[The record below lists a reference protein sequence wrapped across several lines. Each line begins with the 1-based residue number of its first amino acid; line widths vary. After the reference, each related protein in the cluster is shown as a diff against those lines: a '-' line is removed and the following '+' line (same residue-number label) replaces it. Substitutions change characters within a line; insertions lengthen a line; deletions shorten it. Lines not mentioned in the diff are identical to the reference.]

1 MIDLFLEYQPLFV
14 EGLLVT
20 LQLNAIVIALSLVG
34 GSLVGVARHYG
45 GRTTNVLLGIPIDIL
60 RSIPLLV
67 VLIWI
72 FFAAP
77 PLVGVRYMD
86 PFVAA
91 VIGLSLTQGAYISEI
106 VRGGIQSVRQ
116 TQTRAALALG
126 MTKTQAVTRVV
137 FPQAFIR
144 MLPPIG
150 SQIAIGIKDST
161 LASVIAVPE
170 LLRQSQI
177 IIGDSM
183 QPFMILTG
191 LMVFYFLMVMVV
203 VRLIDMLYSKLSAR
217 GAS

>member
-1 MIDLFLEYQPLFV
+1 MIDLFFEYQALFV

-20 LQLNAIVIALSLVG
+20 LQLNALVAVFSLAG
-34 GSLVGVARHYG
+34 GSLVGMVRHYG
-45 GRTTNVLLGIPIDIL
+45 GRAINMVLGVPIDIL

-77 PLVGVRYMD
+77 PLFGVRYMD
-86 PFVAA
+86 PFLAA

-126 MTKTQAVTRVV
+126 MTRTQAVTRVV

-183 QPFMILTG
+183 QPFVILTS
-191 LMVFYFLMVMVV
+191 LMVFYFIMVMVV